1 MIPGGLSNGSIPSL
15 VLGRV
20 VTDRSSEVAPLLDC
34 YRPRRASLPGES
46 ISGPLVQNATPLG
59 KWSLQMDIQSSDRLR
74 LESWQPT
81 DAGKTCACRKM
92 RFAPS

>member
-20 VTDRSSEVAPLLDC
+20 VADRS
-34 YRPRRASLPGES
+34 SLPGES

-59 KWSLQMDIQSSDRLR
+59 KWCLQMDIQSSAHVPLSDVLDVT
-74 LESWQPT
+74 LHMT
-81 DAGKTCACRKM
+81 VAY
-92 RFAPS
+92 F